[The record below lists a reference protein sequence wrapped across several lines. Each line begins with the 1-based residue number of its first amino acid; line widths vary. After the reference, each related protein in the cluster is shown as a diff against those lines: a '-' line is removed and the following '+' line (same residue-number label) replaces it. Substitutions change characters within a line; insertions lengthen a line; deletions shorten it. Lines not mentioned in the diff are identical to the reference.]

1 MYQLL
6 KGVEFIHNNK
16 VFHRDL
22 KPQNLLISNEKV
34 MKIADFGLARNFGIP
49 VKSYTHEV
57 VTLWYRCPEV
67 LLGSRNYNTTID
79 TWSIGCIFAEMITS
93 KPLFDGNNEQEQ
105 LKKIFKIRGTPNEHD
120 YQKILELPDWINSS
134 FDYSE
139 GIDLKD
145 VVAGIDDLGCD
156 LLDKFLQI
164 NPDKRISI
172 SDALNHDYF
181 KDLSE
186 SVKNLYISKSE
197 KS

>member
-6 KGVEFIHNNK
+6 KGVEHIHNNK

-22 KPQNLLISNEKV
+22 KPQNLLISNDKI

-49 VKSYTHEV
+49 VKNYTHEV
-57 VTLWYRCPEV
+57 VTLWYRSPEV
-67 LLGSRNYNTTID
+67 LLGSRNYNITID

-105 LKKIFKIRGTPNEHD
+105 LKRIFRIRGTPDEHN
-120 YQKILELPDWINSS
+120 YPKISELPDWINSS

-139 GIDLKD
+139 GIRLKE
-145 VVAGIDDLGCD
+145 GIPNIDDCGVD
-156 LLDKFLQI
+156 LLDKLLQI

-172 SDALNHDYF
+172 ADAINHDYF
-181 KDLSE
+181 KDLSDE
-186 SVKNLYISKSE
+186 AKSLYITNSE